1 MNYNPPMQTPV
12 PIPAPFFDDDDDKD
26 RLRFKMQP
34 REDFVRR
41 TLDTL
46 DQSEKNIRQLEKKE
60 TDKAEKWANDPK
72 NFLIASR
79 PLSVLREEYRVDL
92 PLNARYAALISAMAG
107 LEWLVRSMHTSH
119 RDILAGFA
127 QYEAD
132 RQGGEGN
139 AAAVQKFTEMREI
152 IWRERTIR
160 WGRIEET
167 LRHMAE
173 WANLRENHPAQKTF
187 ADLCVVR
194 NAIVHCGGAVMEFN
208 NPKKLREAI
217 DDLKGFHATNEE
229 VEVDGEEFIM
239 PLSQDLPEEQIW
251 IERGAVRPPVEQALD
266 FIKEIHSA
274 RFS

>member
-12 PIPAPFFDDDDDKD
+12 SIPAPFFDDDDDKD

-60 TDKAEKWANDPK
+60 TAKEEKWANDPK

-79 PLSVLREEYRVDL
+79 PISVLREEYRVDL

-107 LEWLVRSMHTSH
+107 LEWLVHSMHATR
-119 RDILAGFA
+119 RDILANFA

-139 AAAVQKFTEMREI
+139 AAAAQKFTEMREI
-152 IWRERTIR
+152 IWQARTIR
-160 WGRIEET
+160 RGRVEET
-167 LRHMAE
+167 LQHMAE
-173 WANLRENHPAQKTF
+173 WANLQENHPALQTF

-194 NAIVHCGGAVMEFN
+194 NAIVHCGGAIMEFN

-217 DDLKGFHATNEE
+217 RRLKGFSAVEE

-239 PLSQDLPEEQIW
+239 PLAQNLPEEQIW
-251 IERGAVRPPVEQALD
+251 IGRDATRPPVEQTLD